1 MIRKKI
7 AIVGAGFAGM
17 TAARE
22 LQKNHD
28 VTVFEKARGV
38 SGRLATRYAEPWQF
52 DHGAQHIFAKSDA
65 FVAFVEDLKKQG
77 CVDLWSA
84 RFAEIKDNQVQ
95 RVAQWGDGKLRHY
108 VGVPGMNAMVQHL
121 AQDCHVRLNTR
132 IQHLSYQD
140 QQWHLHVEGSG
151 VEKFDWCVLAMPQS
165 QAIELALGVVEIPK
179 ELHDIKMKACF
190 ALMLGFDELP
200 DFGWDAAMV
209 HSPVLSWI
217 SVNSS
222 KPQRPAKPA
231 MVIHAKNAW
240 ADENIDMPMEEVQAV
255 MLAAVREIIPS
266 LPEPKH
272 MDSQRWLYANVDKQN
287 GKDCF
292 IDDANQ
298 FAMIGDWFIQGR
310 VEAAYHSAQSFL
322 RIFNA

>member
-7 AIVGAGFAGM
+7 AIVGAGLAGI

-28 VTVFEKARGV
+28 VTVFEKSRGV
-38 SGRLATRYAEPWQF
+38 SGRLATRDATPWQF

-65 FVAFVEDLKKQG
+65 FVTFIKDLKKQG
-77 CVDLWSA
+77 CVELWSA

-95 RVAQWGDGKLRHY
+95 RVAQWGDGKLHHY

-121 AQDCHVRLNTR
+121 AQDCQLRFNSR
-132 IQHLSYQD
+132 IYHIARED
-140 QQWHLHVEGSG
+140 DKWHLQVENGA
-151 VEKFDWCVLAMPQS
+151 VEAFDWCIIAIPQA
-165 QAIELALGVVEIPK
+165 QALELCVGAVAVPA
-179 ELHDIKMKACF
+179 ELHQIKMKACF

-200 DFGWDAAMV
+200 DFGWDVAMV
-209 HSPVLSWI
+209 HSPVLSWM
-217 SVNSS
+217 SVDSS
-222 KPQRPAKPA
+222 KPQRPDKPA

-240 ADENIDMPMEEVQAV
+240 ADENIDMPLEEVQAV

-272 MDSQRWLYANVDKQN
+272 MDSQRWLYANVDKRY
-287 GKDCF
+287 GKECF
-292 IDDANQ
+292 MDKANQ
-298 FAMIGDWFIQGR
+298 FAMIGDWFIHGR
-310 VEAAYHSAQSFL
+310 VEAAYQSAQHFL
-322 RIFNA
+322 QIFKA